1 MVPFFMNQ
9 IDYFFLDFGLSWSL
23 AKAIPYVI
31 SIVLGLLLFYFLKKV
46 KLKKKWL
53 RVTIRFT
60 SLLTPFIIYFSFF
73 PIYEGDFTN
82 QGTQPKSS
90 ILFPQSKSL
99 TVVVL
104 PNCPYCYQSII
115 WMKKIKERNPH
126 IRINYWVSAR
136 DTLPSNTAILKVLPK
151 DFQVIKRHDT
161 EKISKLVQGT
171 YPCFILS
178 EKGKAVKLWNN
189 NQVGVSSMDEIENFF
204 SN

>member
-1 MVPFFMNQ
+1 MNQ
-9 IDYFFLDFGLSWSL
+9 IDYFFLDLGLSWSS
-23 AKAIPYVI
+23 AKAIPYII
-31 SIVLGLLLFYFLKKV
+31 SIILGLLLFYFLKKV

-53 RVTIRFT
+53 KVTIRFT
-60 SLLTPFIIYFSFF
+60 ALLTPFIIYFSIF

-82 QGTQPKSS
+82 QGTRPKSS

-126 IRINYWVSAR
+126 IPINYWVSTQ
-136 DTLPSNTAILKVLPK
+136 DTLSSNTAILKVLPK
-151 DFQVIKRHDT
+151 EFKAIQHHDT
-161 EKISKLVQGT
+161 EKISELVQGT
-171 YPCFILS
+171 YPCFVIS
-178 EKGKAVKLWNN
+178 DKGYVVKLWNN
-189 NQVGVSSMDEIENFF
+189 NQIGVSSMDEIENFF

>member
-9 IDYFFLDFGLSWSL
+9 IDYFFLELGLSWSL
-23 AKAIPYVI
+23 AKAIPYI
-31 SIVLGLLLFYFLKKV
+31 SSIILGIMLFYFLKKV

-82 QGTQPKSS
+82 QGTRPKSS

-104 PNCPYCYQSII
+104 PNCPYCYQSILL
-115 WMKKIKERNPH
+115 MKKIKERNPH
-126 IRINYWVSAR
+126 IPINYWVSTQ

-151 DFQVIKRHDT
+151 DFQVIQRHDI
-161 EKISKLVQGT
+161 EKISELVQGT

>member
-1 MVPFFMNQ
+1 MNQ
-9 IDYFFLDFGLSWSL
+9 IDYFFLDLGLSWSS
-23 AKAIPYVI
+23 AKAIPYII

-53 RVTIRFT
+53 KVTIRFT
-60 SLLTPFIIYFSFF
+60 ALLTPFVIYFSFF

-82 QGTQPKSS
+82 QGTRPKSS

-126 IRINYWVSAR
+126 IPINYWVSTQ
-136 DTLPSNTAILKVLPK
+136 DTLSSNTAILKVLPK
-151 DFQVIKRHDT
+151 EFKAIQQHNT
-161 EKISKLVQGT
+161 EKISELVQGT
-171 YPCFILS
+171 YPCFVLS
-178 EKGKAVKLWNN
+178 DKGCVKKLWNN
-189 NQVGVSSMDEIENFF
+189 NQIGVSSMDEIENFF

>member
-1 MVPFFMNQ
+1 MNQ
-9 IDYFFLDFGLSWSL
+9 IDYFFLDLGLSWSS

-31 SIVLGLLLFYFLKKV
+31 SIVLGLLLFYFLKKI

-53 RVTIRFT
+53 KITIRLIAFI
-60 SLLTPFIIYFSFF
+60 TPFVIYFSFF

-82 QGTQPKSS
+82 QGTQPKSAIQFPVNKS
-90 ILFPQSKSL
+90 I

-104 PNCPYCYQSII
+104 PNCPYCYQSILL
-115 WMKKIKERNPH
+115 MKKIKERNPH
-126 IRINYWVSAR
+126 IPINYWVSTQ

-151 DFQVIKRHDT
+151 DFQVIQRHDI
-161 EKISKLVQGT
+161 EKISELVQRT

-189 NQVGVSSMDEIENFF
+189 NQVGVSALDEMERFF